1 MPRRL
6 RDALRALVALLIGMS
21 LSQTLRAQST
31 GSGSVPLGP
40 ARSATLA
47 WQTAG
52 RELVASFDFSDLIDE
67 GVRQKLR
74 RGLPTRIL
82 LTALTFRVASD
93 DVPVA
98 STYQS
103 CKVTWHVWEEM
114 YQVEV
119 TQPSA
124 TKARRH
130 WTPSL
135 DGVLRRCAVANHLLV
150 ADSSM
155 LSSGEAVYLES
166 TVRINPLDEA
176 LMNKLR
182 QWVTR
187 PSRTTTAA
195 PGSALFSTFTG
206 LFMQRIGDAEKTFRF
221 RTLPSV
227 PLVLVSSAT
236 Q

>member
-1 MPRRL
+1 MALPSRL
-6 RDALRALVALLIGMS
+6 VSAIAFALGM
-21 LSQTLRAQST
+21 LFARPTLAQGQNPVSAN
-31 GSGSVPLGP
+31 SSPLGP
-40 ARSATLA
+40 PRAAILA
-47 WQTAG
+47 WQSAG

-67 GVRQKLR
+67 GIRQKLR

-82 LTALTFRVASD
+82 LTALTFRSAS

-114 YQVEV
+114 YRVEI

-124 TKARRH
+124 TLTRRH
-130 WTPSL
+130 WTPTL
-135 DGVLRRCAVANHLLV
+135 EGVLRRCAAANQLLV
-150 ADSSM
+150 ADSSA
-155 LSSGEAVYLES
+155 LSTGETVYLES
-166 TVRINPLDEA
+166 IVRINPLDEA

-206 LFMQRIGDAEKTFRF
+206 LFMQRIGDAEKTMRF
-221 RTLPSV
+221 RTRPTV
-227 PLVLVSSAT
+227 PLILVTSPAP
-236 Q
+236 